1 MRVAA
6 SAPGKVVI
14 LGEYAVLEGAPA
26 LVMAVDRRVHVSLC
40 SHPGCYC
47 TVAAPGLTDGRG
59 RFELGQSGPSWLDG
73 DAAAFRLATHAI
85 AAFFEAGRDALPCRP
100 FELVLDSRAL
110 MTRRGGNTRK
120 LGLGSSAALTVALCH
135 ALSYYVATQH
145 EQVSTPDLDR
155 LIDIH
160 AGLQGRRGSGLDVA
174 ASLYGGLIEYTRT
187 AVPRA
192 MPASLPGDVA
202 YCFVWSG
209 RDAATGRYLATLD
222 EWRRDNEAAYRRIMD
237 SLAGI
242 AQAGSAAARGD
253 DGTAFLDS
261 VDEYAAG
268 LQALGRASRTDILSA
283 PHRRLRK
290 LAGRFGVV
298 YKPCGAGG
306 GDIGAAMSRDP
317 EALARFQEAAVTG
330 SFQLLPL
337 ISERQGVEASSGN

>member
-26 LVMAVDRRVHVSLC
+26 LVMAVDRRVRVSLC

-59 RFELGQSGPSWLDG
+59 RFELGLSGPSWLDG
-73 DAAAFRLATHAI
+73 DAAAFRLATHAM
-85 AAFFEAGRDALPCRP
+85 AAFFEADRDALPCRP

-110 MTRRGGNTRK
+110 MTRRGGYTRK

-135 ALSYYVATQH
+135 ALSYYVATQQA
-145 EQVSTPDLDR
+145 QVSTPDLDR

-192 MPASLPGDVA
+192 VPASLPGDVA

-209 RDAATGRYLATLD
+209 RDAATGRYLATID
-222 EWRRDNEAAYRRIMD
+222 EWRRNNEAAYRRIMD

-242 AQAGSAAARGD
+242 AHAGSAAAHGD
-253 DGTAFLDS
+253 DGAAFLDS

-268 LQALGRASRTDILSA
+268 LQALGRASGTDILSA
-283 PHRRLRK
+283 PHQRLRK

-306 GDIGAAMSRDP
+306 GDIGGAMSRDP
-317 EALARFQEAAVTG
+317 EALARFRDAAVAG
-330 SFQLLPL
+330 GFQLLHL